1 MSWWRDIVD
10 RFRNTGV
17 PDGTRDQQTSTKYFD
32 VEHPKGMDTEDLERL
47 DLIFERM
54 CSALGMT
61 NTVGAWILSRRAICF
76 KLIGCGAMR
85 YMFGVSGKNKRMF
98 GMTVPLQDG
107 HSDIYLCDLSEH
119 YVQHE
124 LAHAIVFASRAAP
137 FGYSPA
143 LQEAIAKAIID
154 LVAHGSPSPT
164 WVELRKDS
172 L

>member
-10 RFRNTGV
+10 WFRNAGV
-17 PDGTRDQQTSTKYFD
+17 PDGIRDQQTSTKYFE
-32 VEHPKGMDTEDLERL
+32 VVHPEGIDKKDLARL

-61 NTVGAWILSRRAICF
+61 HTIGSWIVHNRAIQF
-76 KLIGCGAMR
+76 TLMGYEAMR
-85 YMFGVSGKNKRMF
+85 YTFGVFPKTQRMF
-98 GMTVPLQDG
+98 GMTAPLQDG
-107 HSDIYLCDLSEH
+107 HSKIYLCDLSER
-119 YVQHE
+119 YVMHE

-143 LQEAIAKAIID
+143 LHEAMAKGIID

-164 WVELRKDS
+164 WTDLRKDS